1 MEFGSGWKRV
11 GEVLVVCVDWGCGNG
26 KEVISGEGNGP
37 WPKVHILQC
46 VPEKLQLAIALHTK

>member
-11 GEVLVVCVDWGCGNG
+11 GEVVCMDWGCGNG

-37 WPKVHILQC
+37 WPKAHILQC
-46 VPEKLQLAIALHTK
+46 VLEKLQLGIALHTK